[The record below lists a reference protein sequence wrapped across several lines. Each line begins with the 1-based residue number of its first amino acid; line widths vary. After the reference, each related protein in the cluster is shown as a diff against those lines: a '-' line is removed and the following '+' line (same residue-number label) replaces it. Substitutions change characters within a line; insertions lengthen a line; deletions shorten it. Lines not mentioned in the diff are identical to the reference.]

1 MPNQTTSKRVPLS
14 LSPQLYEIISDLSE
28 LQNKPMSRVIVELL
42 EEMQPVLSSV
52 RDGLQEVKDSNNPKS
67 VLKRLGQELVL
78 SGTEQL
84 GSISREVKD
93 L

>member
-52 RDGLQEVKDSNNPKS
+52 RDGLQEVKDSNDPKS

>member
-1 MPNQTTSKRVPLS
+1 MPNQTISKRVPLS

-52 RDGLQEVKDSNNPKS
+52 RDGLQEVKDSNDPKS

>member
-14 LSPQLYEIISDLSE
+14 LSPQLYEIISELSE

-52 RDGLQEVKDSNNPKS
+52 RDGLQEVKDSNDPKS

>member
-14 LSPQLYEIISDLSE
+14 LSPQLYEVIYDLSV
-28 LQNKPMSRVIVELL
+28 LQNKPMSRIIVELL
-42 EEMQPVLSSV
+42 EEMQPVLTSV
-52 RDGLQEVKDSNNPKS
+52 RDGLKEVKDSNDPKA
-67 VLKRLGQELVL
+67 VLKRIGQELVL

-84 GSISREVKD
+84 GSISKEVKD

>member
-42 EEMQPVLSSV
+42 EEMQPVLLSV
-52 RDGLQEVKDSNNPKS
+52 RDGLQEVKDSNDPKS

>member
-52 RDGLQEVKDSNNPKS
+52 RDGLQEVKDSNDPKS

-84 GSISREVKD
+84 GSISKEVKD

>member
-28 LQNKPMSRVIVELL
+28 LQNKPMSRFVELL

-52 RDGLQEVKDSNNPKS
+52 RDGLQEVKDSNDPKS
-67 VLKRLGQELVL
+67 VLKRLGHELVL
-78 SGTEQL
+78 SGTQQL

>member
-42 EEMQPVLSSV
+42 EEMEPVLSSV
-52 RDGLQEVKDSNNPKS
+52 RDGLQEVKDSNDPKS

>member
-52 RDGLQEVKDSNNPKS
+52 RDGLQGVKDSNDPKS

>member
-52 RDGLQEVKDSNNPKS
+52 RDGLREVKDSNDPKS

-84 GSISREVKD
+84 GSISKEVKD

>member
-52 RDGLQEVKDSNNPKS
+52 RDGLQEVKDSNDPKL

>member
-1 MPNQTTSKRVPLS
+1 MLNQTTSKRVPLS

-52 RDGLQEVKDSNNPKS
+52 RDGLQEVKDSNDPKS

>member
-28 LQNKPMSRVIVELL
+28 LQNKHMSRVIVELL

-52 RDGLQEVKDSNNPKS
+52 RDGLQEVKDSNDPKS

>member
-1 MPNQTTSKRVPLS
+1 MPNKTTSKRVPLS

-52 RDGLQEVKDSNNPKS
+52 RDGLQEVKDSNDPKS

>member
-1 MPNQTTSKRVPLS
+1 MPNKTSSKRVPLS
-14 LSPQLYEIISDLSE
+14 LNPQLYEVISDLAE

-42 EEMQPVLSSV
+42 EEMQPILTNI
-52 RDGLQEVKDSNNPKS
+52 RDGLKEVKGSNNPQA
-67 VLKRLGQELVL
+67 VLKRIGQDLVM

-84 GSISREVKD
+84 GSLSKEVKD

>member
-14 LSPQLYEIISDLSE
+14 LSPQPHEIISDLSE

-52 RDGLQEVKDSNNPKS
+52 RDGLQEVKDSNDPKS

>member
-1 MPNQTTSKRVPLS
+1 MANQTTSKRVPLS
-14 LSPQLYEIISDLSE
+14 LSPQLYELISDLSE

-42 EEMQPVLSSV
+42 EEMQPLLSSV
-52 RDGLQEVKDSNNPKS
+52 RDGLQEVKESNDPKS

>member
-52 RDGLQEVKDSNNPKS
+52 RDGLQEVKDSNDPKS

-84 GSISREVKD
+84 DSISREVKD

>member
-1 MPNQTTSKRVPLS
+1 MSA
-14 LSPQLYEIISDLSE
+14 IIQEAIEATRIKMDF
-28 LQNKPMSRVIVELL
+28 
-42 EEMQPVLSSV
+42 EEASILWPKI
-52 RDGLQEVKDSNNPKS
+52 QEFIKTHGREPSKDSNDPKS

-84 GSISREVKD
+84 GSILREVKD